1 MSALTEQR
9 PYRRQHWLVNRSFQF
24 RFVRAMLLVLLVMA
38 VVAILGMYGAL
49 QLTIAAY
56 DLRREAFIVALFNTV
71 AWTVVVEFILL
82 VPIVGWIGLLLTHKV
97 AGPLVRIRAV
107 LAEMTKGNFDIHLR
121 LRKGDALTDLAED
134 INRLAAFLR
143 SRSSS

>member
-1 MSALTEQR
+1 MSESTEQR

-38 VVAILGMYGAL
+38 AVAILGMYGAL
-49 QLTIAAY
+49 QLTITTY
-56 DLRREAFIVALFNTV
+56 ELRREAFIVALFNTV
-71 AWTVVVEFILL
+71 AWTVVVEFIIL
-82 VPIVGWIGLLLTHKV
+82 VPVVGWAGLLLTHKV
-97 AGPLVRIRAV
+97 AGPLVRIRAAV
-107 LAEMTKGNFDIHLR
+107 TEMTKGHFDIHLR

-143 SRSSS
+143 SRTPS